1 MAFVSPLLPSER
13 ADSTHWSSS
22 WYMCCLPSGKKS
34 YIKHDS
40 LKSALI
46 FYLAEKLI
54 SKFEDKFWAE
64 EKFINYARHA
74 YKFFENSACDCLGS
88 DSLSLSSHMSH
99 IAFLP
104 RGTILHYLWS
114 FGVVWND
121 NLTFQMWLI
130 YSPCFLTI
138 NIHGMTGLNVSRCDW
153 RTWTVNY
160 SWVIV
165 ATVIYYKTAALSSA
179 VGKSMLKL
187 TPPLET
193 HLH

>member
-1 MAFVSPLLPSER
+1 MLFALWE
-13 ADSTHWSSS
+13 
-22 WYMCCLPSGKKS
+22 KS
-34 YIKHDS
+34 CIKYDS
-40 LKSALI
+40 LKSALK

-64 EKFINYARHA
+64 EKFINYAWHV
-74 YKFFENSACDCLGS
+74 YKFFENSACDCLWS
-88 DSLSLSSHMSH
+88 DSLSLRSHMSH

-160 SWVIV
+160 SWVIA

-179 VGKSMLKL
+179 VGKSMLTL